1 MSTIHW
7 VMVGACL
14 WILAL
19 YVFLKWWAGIQRL
32 NHQADE
38 TFRQYVNG
46 KTFQESK
53 RETRVEHY
61 NKTKGAKNASL

>member
-14 WILAL
+14 WSLAL

-32 NHQADE
+32 NREADAQ
-38 TFRQYVNG
+38 FHKWVND
-46 KTFQESK
+46 KVAKESK

-61 NKTKGAKNASL
+61 NKTKGAKQ